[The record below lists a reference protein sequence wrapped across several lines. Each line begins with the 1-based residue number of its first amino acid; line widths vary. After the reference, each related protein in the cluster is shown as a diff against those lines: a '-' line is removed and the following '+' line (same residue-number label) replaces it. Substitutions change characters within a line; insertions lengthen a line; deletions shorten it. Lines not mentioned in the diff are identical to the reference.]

1 MNPSAEAFQKYVGL
15 TESEAVEA
23 IKQDGLRPRVVCRDG
38 EHYVITMDYRTD
50 RVNLTVTKGKVTSVH
65 VG

>member
-15 TESEAVEA
+15 TESEAVQA
-23 IKQDGLRPRVVCRDG
+23 IKKDGLRPRVVSRDG

-50 RVNLTVTKGKVTSVH
+50 RVNLTITEGKVTSAH